1 MAAIAVANSNGM
13 AINHDH
19 GNENGNNR
27 DDDDAEDD
35 TCLSN
40 IVASKISDFVSLLEH
55 PESDLLTFVGRKAGS
70 SRPPLPALD
79 TLCTSEK
86 VPYAAAAQGIAN

>member
-1 MAAIAVANSNGM
+1 MASIAVANSNGM

-27 DDDDAEDD
+27 DDDDVEDD
-35 TCLSN
+35 T
-40 IVASKISDFVSLLEH
+40 SKITDFVSLLEH
-55 PESDLLTFVGRKAGS
+55 PEGDLLTFVGRKAGS

-79 TLCTSEK
+79 TLCTSGK
-86 VPYAAAAQGIAN
+86 VPYAVAAQGIAN